1 MVYQDSQSLWI
12 WHFQIDYL
20 QQANRDAERRLREST
35 ISQDNANQKVIELTE
50 KNEELANEL
59 RNVDRLA
66 HKLQAD
72 KNNVIWAAD
81 KDVTD
86 AKVELQ
92 ETSREVASLDLE
104 LEQLRQV
111 KHKIR
116 RLWHLMP
123 KWTSYMFTCMKM
135 KNSLIKT
142 DFSNVTQTFQR

>member
-1 MVYQDSQSLWI
+1 MLYQYSQSFDFDI
-12 WHFQIDYL
+12 FQIDYL

-104 LEQLRQV
+104 LDQLRQV
-111 KHKIR
+111 KYTNKETVELNAFEMID
-116 RLWHLMP
+116 M
-123 KWTSYMFTCMKM
+123 YMYKDE
-135 KNSLIKT
+135 KQANL
-142 DFSNVTQTFQR
+142 N

>member
-1 MVYQDSQSLWI
+1 MLYQYSQSFDFDI
-12 WHFQIDYL
+12 FQIDYL

-104 LEQLRQV
+104 LDQLRQV
-111 KHKIR
+111 KYTHKETVALNAFEMID
-116 RLWHLMP
+116 M
-123 KWTSYMFTCMKM
+123 YMYKDE
-135 KNSLIKT
+135 KQANL
-142 DFSNVTQTFQR
+142 N